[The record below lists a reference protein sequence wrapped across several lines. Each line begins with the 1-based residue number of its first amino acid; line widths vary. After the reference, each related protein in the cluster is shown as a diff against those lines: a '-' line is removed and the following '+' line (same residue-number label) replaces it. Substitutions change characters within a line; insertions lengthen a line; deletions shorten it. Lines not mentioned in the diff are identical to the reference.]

1 MVILLF
7 KKEWITIS
15 LKKKISFEQLVQD
28 NKKQIMQDASLLE
41 RIERNLEMKMNQTL
55 EKKES

>member
-1 MVILLF
+1 M
-7 KKEWITIS
+7 
-15 LKKKISFEQLVQD
+15 KKKISFEQLVQD

-41 RIERNLEMKMNQTL
+41 RIERDLEMKMNQTL

>member
-1 MVILLF
+1 M
-7 KKEWITIS
+7 TIS

-41 RIERNLEMKMNQTL
+41 RIERDLEMKMNQTL